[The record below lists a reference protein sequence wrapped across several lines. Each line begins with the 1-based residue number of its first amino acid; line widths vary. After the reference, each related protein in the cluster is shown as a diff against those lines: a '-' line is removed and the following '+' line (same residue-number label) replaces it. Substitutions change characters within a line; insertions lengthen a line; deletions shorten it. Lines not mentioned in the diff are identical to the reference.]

1 MPQLTRVGELVI
13 SLAKKNTSAVPL
25 SSQSSHLHAPVL
37 HFFVF
42 QVTAF
47 DTVPHPSDY
56 AGALMIVVAVLG
68 VVLEDRVVNMVKCRY
83 F

>member
-1 MPQLTRVGELVI
+1 MLQF
-13 SLAKKNTSAVPL
+13 
-25 SSQSSHLHAPVL
+25 L

-68 VVLEDRVVNMVKCRY
+68 VVLEDRVVSMVKCRY